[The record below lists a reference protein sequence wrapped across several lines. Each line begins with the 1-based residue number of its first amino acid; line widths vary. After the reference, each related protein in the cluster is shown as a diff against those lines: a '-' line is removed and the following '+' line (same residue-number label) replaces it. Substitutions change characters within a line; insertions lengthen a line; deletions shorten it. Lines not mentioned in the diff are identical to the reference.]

1 MINNY
6 IPVKMS
12 VENIQNTI
20 KNPFQA
26 SPSMNKTIR
35 PITFKSPVKTT
46 INFNTLNQQKN
57 NLL

>member
-6 IPVKMS
+6 TPVKMS
-12 VENIQNTI
+12 VENIQNTM
-20 KNPFQA
+20 KNPFQTL
-26 SPSMNKTIR
+26 PSVNKTIR